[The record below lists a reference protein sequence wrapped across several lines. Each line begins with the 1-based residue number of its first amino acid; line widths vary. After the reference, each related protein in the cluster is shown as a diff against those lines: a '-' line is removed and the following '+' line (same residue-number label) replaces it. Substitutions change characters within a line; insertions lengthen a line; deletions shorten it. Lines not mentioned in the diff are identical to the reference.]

1 MVPQLLDPQGGVF
14 LCSGIID
21 TRGHEVAAALA
32 GSGAG
37 CHRPPGKERLDRP
50 GSPAGVMAMQASVHP
65 LTLPPDRR
73 VLVVSDIHGNLP
85 FLQGL
90 LKKVG
95 YSSDDI
101 LIVLGDILE
110 KSTGGLDTLHYLMDL
125 SRRNTVYF
133 LQGNCEDVTLSFLR
147 HAWPDEAAAQY
158 GQFWGRNAPGSTWP
172 TRPGWAPRP
181 PRTSTPPARPSKP
194 PSRRRW
200 PSSGPCPPSS
210 STTGT
215 SSSTGACPGRTG
227 WQDLTARACMKND
240 DFLNQGHAFQRW
252 VIVGHW
258 PVTLYRKDIPSAK
271 PLVLPD
277 RHIVS
282 IDGGCNLKADGQ
294 LNALILPKEP
304 GEDFAWLAYDGFP
317 VMVAQE
323 DQAPSP
329 NPINIRWG
337 HSALEVLSLGEEFSR
352 CRHLESR
359 RELDILTALPPPGPG
374 RALLPGLHR
383 LSAARPGGGPAGHR
397 PPHQPGRP
405 GQEGRGDRVV
415 PGETGASMSPT
426 EGDVSHRKV

>member
-1 MVPQLLDPQGGVF
+1 
-14 LCSGIID
+14 
-21 TRGHEVAAALA
+21 
-32 GSGAG
+32 
-37 CHRPPGKERLDRP
+37 
-50 GSPAGVMAMQASVHP
+50 MAMQASVHP
-65 LTLPPDRR
+65 LPLPPDRR

-158 GQFWGRNAPGSTWP
+158 GQFWGEKCAWVYMAHQAGVGAEDPKDFDAARQAIEATFPEEVAFLRAMP
-172 TRPGWAPRP
+172 TILLNDRYLFVHGGVPRED
-181 PRTSTPPARPSKP
+181 RLE
-194 PSRRRW
+194 
-200 PSSGPCPPSS
+200 
-210 STTGT
+210 
-215 SSSTGACPGRTG
+215 
-227 WQDLTARACMKND
+227 DLTARACMKND

-282 IDGGCNLKADGQ
+282 IDGGCNLKAT
-294 LNALILPKEP
+294 ASST
-304 GEDFAWLAYDGFP
+304 
-317 VMVAQE
+317 
-323 DQAPSP
+323 PSSSP
-329 NPINIRWG
+329 R
-337 HSALEVLSLGEEFSR
+337 SLGK
-352 CRHLESR
+352 
-359 RELDILTALPPPGPG
+359 T
-374 RALLPGLHR
+374 LPGW
-383 LSAARPGGGPAGHR
+383 P
-397 PPHQPGRP
+397 
-405 GQEGRGDRVV
+405 
-415 PGETGASMSPT
+415 TTAS
-426 EGDVSHRKV
+426 R